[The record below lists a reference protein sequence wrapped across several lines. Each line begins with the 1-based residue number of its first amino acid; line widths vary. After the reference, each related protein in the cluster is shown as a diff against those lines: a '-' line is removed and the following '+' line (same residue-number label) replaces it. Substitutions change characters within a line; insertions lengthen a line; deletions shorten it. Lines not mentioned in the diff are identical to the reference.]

1 MSGQRPRPDLLL
13 LVAAGGAFGALL
25 RHAVD
30 VAAAHGTFPWPT
42 LAINVVGAFALGAL
56 PLLAAVRRSPRLAA
70 MLGPGVLGGFT
81 TVSAWA
87 GQTREL
93 AASGHGA
100 TAGLYLALTLG
111 AGLAAAHLGR
121 RVSRRAEP
129 EEALG

>member
-1 MSGQRPRPDLLL
+1 MSGRRPRPDVLL
-13 LVAAGGAFGALL
+13 LVAAGGALGALL

-30 VAAAHGTFPWPT
+30 VVAHHGTIPWPT
-42 LAINVVGAFALGAL
+42 LAINVVGSFALGAL

-70 MLGPGVLGGFT
+70 TLGPGLLGGFT

-100 TAGLYLALTLG
+100 TAGLYLLVTL
-111 AGLAAAHLGR
+111 ATGLAAASVGR
-121 RVSRRAEP
+121 RLSRRAEP